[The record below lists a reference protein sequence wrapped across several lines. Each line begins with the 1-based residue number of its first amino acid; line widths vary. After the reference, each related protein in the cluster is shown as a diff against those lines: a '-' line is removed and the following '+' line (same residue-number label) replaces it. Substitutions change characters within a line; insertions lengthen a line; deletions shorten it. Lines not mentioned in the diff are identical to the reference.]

1 MQSRAQWYSIHGSQ
15 SASQSP
21 SRPSA
26 CQGHLS
32 IDWTVSYRAFGP
44 EVVVLSRIVAYT
56 AIYKSYRAK
65 ISAALFAA
73 CFPSIDIRQPSPQLR
88 DPTVSKLPIGE
99 CIRLVLA
106 PGPETQQATKMSLWE
121 IKGRGMRTYKL
132 FDAGGKRGAGERAVI
147 T

>member
-1 MQSRAQWYSIHGSQ
+1 MQSRAQWYSIHSSQ
-15 SASQSP
+15 SASATIDVPIPSQHRLDSFVQSLCP
-21 SRPSA
+21 GG
-26 CQGHLS
+26 CGVVE
-32 IDWTVSYRAFGP
+32 DCCSYRNLQILTEPKF
-44 EVVVLSRIVAYT
+44 LQHF
-56 AIYKSYRAK
+56 
-65 ISAALFAA
+65 FAA